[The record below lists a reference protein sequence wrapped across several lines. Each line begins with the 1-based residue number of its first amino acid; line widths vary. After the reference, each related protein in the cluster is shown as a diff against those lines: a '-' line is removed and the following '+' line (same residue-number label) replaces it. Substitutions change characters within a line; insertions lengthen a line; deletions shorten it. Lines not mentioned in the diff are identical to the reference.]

1 MTITKEKTVMVKI
14 IAHRGS
20 SGEAPENTMYAFRK
34 AVEDGA
40 DAIETDVRKT
50 KDGVLIIMHDATLK
64 RIAGDDFADFDV
76 TKMTYDEIK
85 DVDISSKNYPNL
97 PVQRI
102 AKLAELLEL
111 VKETG
116 IEVNIELKGNQLVDD
131 GLEYDVVELVRQYGV
146 ENKIFYSC
154 FDHPMLVNVLKAN
167 PSAKV
172 APLYGN
178 SMYKV
183 EEYAK
188 AMGAFAIHPEFK
200 GLLVRG
206 DIKAVRGAG
215 LEINTWTVNHAED
228 AKTLV
233 KAGVTGLITNFPKQI
248 RAAVEQM

>member
-1 MTITKEKTVMVKI
+1 MVKI

-111 VKETG
+111 VKRDR
-116 IEVNIELKGNQLVDD
+116 N
-131 GLEYDVVELVRQYGV
+131 
-146 ENKIFYSC
+146 
-154 FDHPMLVNVLKAN
+154 
-167 PSAKV
+167 
-172 APLYGN
+172 
-178 SMYKV
+178 
-183 EEYAK
+183 
-188 AMGAFAIHPEFK
+188 
-200 GLLVRG
+200 
-206 DIKAVRGAG
+206 
-215 LEINTWTVNHAED
+215 
-228 AKTLV
+228 
-233 KAGVTGLITNFPKQI
+233 
-248 RAAVEQM
+248 